1 MIARNKL
8 KYLTKV
14 LTMTATATPSRWEQY
29 IPQLITVLKR
39 GYGPKDFTTD
49 IISGLTVA
57 IVALPL
63 SMALAIAS
71 GTTPDKGLITAIVA
85 GFLIS
90 SLGGSRV
97 QIGGPAGAFVVVVFN
112 IIAQHGYDGLV
123 MATLMASV
131 MLVIAG
137 LAGAGAII
145 KFMPQPVITGF
156 TTGIALII
164 FSSQIK
170 DFFGL
175 SIDKV
180 PAEFLGKWTSYA
192 EHIGTTSPATLAVS
206 AGALALIIV
215 MRKYVPRWPSFLFAV
230 VGGALVVWALNLP
243 TDTIGSRFGGI
254 PNSLPMPS
262 FHFDIT
268 RVQELFPSAL
278 TIAFLAGIE
287 SLLSA
292 VVADGMTGERHRSN
306 GELVAQG
313 LANGASALFGG
324 LPATGTIARTVTNIR
339 SGAKS
344 PISGMLH
351 CLFLLGFI
359 YFAAPL
365 ASYVPLAALSAVLVM
380 VAWNMSELKH
390 FTHQATRAPRGDRAV
405 LLVTFLLTALVDLT
419 VAIEAGM
426 VLTAFIFMYR
436 MTKVTEVQAH
446 GHRHHAETEADP
458 GSFAAMRQQLP
469 ADVELFK
476 LTGPFFFGVT
486 NRLSEV
492 LARSVGL
499 PKTYVLDMAEV
510 PMVDSS
516 GASALQSFIKDC
528 ADKRIGVV
536 LAGLQPQPHKVL
548 AKMHILAH
556 AGNVREA
563 GSVQQ
568 AIGLVKG

>member
-1 MIARNKL
+1 MSKAVPANS
-8 KYLTKV
+8 Y
-14 LTMTATATPSRWEQY
+14 WQQY

-39 GYGPKDFTTD
+39 GYSMKDFSTD
-49 IISGLTVA
+49 VVSGLTVA

-71 GTTPDKGLITAIVA
+71 GTTPDKGLVTAIVA

-90 SLGGSRV
+90 ALGGSRV

-123 MATLMASV
+123 MATMMASV

-137 LAGAGAII
+137 LSGAGAII

-156 TTGIALII
+156 TTGIAIII

-175 SIDKV
+175 QMDKV
-180 PAEFLGKWTSYA
+180 PAEFLDKWSAYA
-192 EHIGTTSPATLAVS
+192 SHITTIDPLTLGLAGT
-206 AGALALIIV
+206 ALALIILL
-215 MRKYVPRWPSFLFAV
+215 RKYAPKVPSFLFAV
-230 VGGALVVWALNLP
+230 VGGALAVWAFNLP
-243 TDTIGSRFGGI
+243 TETIGTKFGGI

-262 FHFDIT
+262 LGSFDLS
-268 RVQELFPSAL
+268 RLGELLPSAL

-306 GELVAQG
+306 MELVAQG
-313 LANGASALFGG
+313 LANGASSLFGG

-351 CLFLLGFI
+351 CVFLLGFI
-359 YFAAPL
+359 YFMAPL
-365 ASYVPLAALSAVLVM
+365 ASYVPLACLAAVLMM
-380 VAWNMSELKH
+380 VAWNMAELKH
-390 FTHQATRAPRGDRAV
+390 FGHIATRAPRGDRVV
-405 LLVTFLLTALVDLT
+405 LILTFGLTALVDLT

-436 MTKVTEVQAH
+436 MTKVTEVKSHAH
-446 GHRHHAETEADP
+446 GHGHGDNPADD
-458 GSFAAMRQQLP
+458 SAIAQAFAAQRAQLP
-469 ADVELFK
+469 SDVELFK
-476 LTGPFFFGVT
+476 LRGPFFFGVT
-486 NRLSEV
+486 TRLADV
-492 LARSVGL
+492 LARTSNK
-499 PKTYVLDMAEV
+499 PKTYLLDMEDV
-510 PMVDSS
+510 PMMDSS
-516 GASALQSFIKDC
+516 GAAALQSFITQC
-528 ADKRIGVV
+528 ASEKVTVI
-536 LAGLQPQPHKVL
+536 LSGLQQQPYKVL
-548 AKMHILAH
+548 NKMHILSH
-556 AGNVREA
+556 APNLQEVKNF
-563 GSVQQ
+563 QQ
-568 AIGLVKG
+568 ALKIVQTA